1 MYPHR
6 SVSARACAVGGASR
20 LRGQRSSPQIRLTVG
35 LGDHIDNLDIVHK
48 LLLNFLYI
56 SQGFYNDPLYTSE
69 GRKFLLMRSLFELVS
84 ANEYLELTDPK
95 LLGWFLCLTA
105 EDRTLIK
112 KEGGLLP
119 FLQKHPAL
127 QVDRQYVCVKS
138 KTSGNCIPPPTTM
151 SSNKSRYPSFY
162 GASQC
167 QNCGTSCPFGS
178 KKCRCCGFCIE
189 FSEGKV
195 CVSEN
200 EKQLEL
206 LPNSV
211 KEELKV
217 LTAQNDATVGCTQST
232 LNTQKTRCTQNYDY
246 GGPAAHPPSY
256 SKGMCPHAQCLSK
269 LWEEVENRDDT
280 KHFKDT
286 TTQANFSLDMELD
299 IQSQVQRNDDTQ
311 NYQHQSYVQVEEA
324 DYHNLDQEAMAEYY
338 SFSNTS
344 LDHTAWSDGTQSTE
358 AAYNDS
364 VMATEGST
372 DLSDE
377 PSNATMATAANSTDC
392 FSCLGNSFELDNESG
407 DHQEDVK
414 KKHDS
419 VYEQQIEINVG
430 PSLKSKC
437 GAPVS
442 VDQIIDACGDFRA
455 CFTSTC
461 ATEVDQIFQLKNVAT
476 DTDLLAVSHEKDT
489 QTVQIATSEKN
500 TITEVCMSDL
510 DVLTKEFIKLKETTN
525 ELEQLKSRKASPSP
539 GGDHCRRVCGCE
551 CAQRV
556 TRAELR
562 LLALQFVMC
571 QQHCWRRYFTSPLGE
586 SALWGTDDLPDSI
599 AETLNTLQKDY
610 HEMRKQILAGTPLDN
625 LKPLSVDSEK
635 ITTRANYSP
644 ASVLEAHLNSF
655 DCPGSTIAS
664 GHRVDEES
672 EEMRALST
680 EAASDDTKGDGNKQD
695 EALVLLPKQPGASAE
710 QNPGVI
716 KDPNSSEAWFDAEE
730 ELQSPNQD
738 GKMEKL
744 NERKEKTDEDESN
757 HSSLLCITSLPG
769 NITEHEV
776 LLWFEKYNATNVS
789 ISTFSNNMRAAIVYL
804 KSPSDAK
811 AAVKDLHGC
820 SLQGHTVQVVQLHG
834 PASADPKL
842 ISDPPHSTSKTHKEA
857 AAGDGLGT
865 KGVTYT
871 SSPGGP
877 RCSVDRLTNV
887 CDSPTA
893 SGTCVPQHY
902 ATMGSFDTIMARLSE
917 RHPNVGRQRIVDA
930 LLELRAKHQGFLSGL
945 PLKSIV
951 DMTSELL
958 TQASTPTY
966 I

>member
-1 MYPHR
+1 MWYPQPVDVVPLPFVFESH
-6 SVSARACAVGGASR
+6 SITCEDLSARAMWPVFPFGQSAYNAVNE
-20 LRGQRSSPQIRLTVG
+20 INV
-35 LGDHIDNLDIVHK
+35 
-48 LLLNFLYI
+48 LLNFLYI
-56 SQGFYNDPLYTSE
+56 SQGFHNHPLYTND
-69 GRKFLLMRSLFELVS
+69 GRKFLLRRSLFELVL
-84 ANEYLELTDPK
+84 ANDYLGLTDPK

-105 EDRTLIK
+105 EDRNLIK
-112 KEGGLLP
+112 QEGGLLP

-138 KTSGNCIPPPTTM
+138 KTRGNCIPPPTTM

-178 KKCRCCGFCIE
+178 QKCRCCGFHIE
-189 FSEGKV
+189 ISEDKV
-195 CVSEN
+195 CLSEN

-206 LPNSV
+206 LPNNV
-211 KEELKV
+211 KEELIV
-217 LTAQNDATVGCTQST
+217 RNDATVGCTQST
-232 LNTQKTRCTQNYDY
+232 LNTQKTRCTQSCDY

-256 SKGMCPHAQCLSK
+256 TKGMCPHAQCLSK
-269 LWEEVENRDDT
+269 LWEEVENREDT

-299 IQSQVQRNDDTQ
+299 MQSQVQRNDDTQ
-311 NYQHQSYVQVEEA
+311 NYQDLSYVQVEEA
-324 DYHNLDQEAMAEYY
+324 EYQSLDQEAMAEYY

-344 LDHTAWSDGTQSTE
+344 LENSAWSDVTQSTE
-358 AAYNDS
+358 ATYNDS
-364 VMATEGST
+364 VMATKGST
-372 DLSDE
+372 ELSDE

-392 FSCLGNSFELDNESG
+392 FSCLGNSFELDNEPG
-407 DHQEDVK
+407 DHQEDIRK
-414 KKHDS
+414 NHDS
-419 VYEQQIEINVG
+419 LYEQHIEEIKVG

-437 GAPVS
+437 GASVS
-442 VDQIIDACGDFRA
+442 VDQLIDACGDFRA
-455 CFTSTC
+455 CFTSSC

-489 QTVQIATSEKN
+489 QTVQRATSEKN

-510 DVLTKEFIKLKETTN
+510 DVLTEEFIKLKETTD
-525 ELEQLKSRKASPSP
+525 ELKQLKNRKASP
-539 GGDHCRRVCGCE
+539 GGDHCRRVCGCDS
-551 CAQRV
+551 AQRV

-562 LLALQFVMC
+562 LLTLQFVMC
-571 QQHCWRRYFTSPLGE
+571 QQHCWRRYFTSPQGE
-586 SALWGTDDLPDSI
+586 SVLWGSEGLPDGI
-599 AETLNTLQKDY
+599 AETLHTLQKDY
-610 HEMRKQILAGTPLDN
+610 SEMRKQILAGIPLDN
-625 LKPLSVDSEK
+625 LKPLSLDSEK

-644 ASVLEAHLNSF
+644 ASVLEAHLNSL

-664 GHRVDEES
+664 GRRVDEES
-672 EEMRALST
+672 EEMRAPST
-680 EAASDDTKGDGNKQD
+680 EDALDDTKVGGNKRD
-695 EALVLLPKQPGASAE
+695 KALVLLPKQPGASAE
-710 QNPGVI
+710 HNPGVI

-730 ELQSPNQD
+730 ELGSPNQD

-744 NERKEKTDEDESN
+744 NERKERTDEDESN

-776 LLWFEKYNATNVS
+776 LLWFEKYNATNVY
-789 ISTFSNNMRAAIVYL
+789 ISTFSNSMRAAIVYL
-804 KSPSDAK
+804 KSPSDAI

-820 SLQGHTVQVVQLHG
+820 SLQGHTVQVEQLHG
-834 PASADPKL
+834 PVSADLKL
-842 ISDPPHSTSKTHKEA
+842 ICNLPHSTSKTHTEE

-871 SSPGGP
+871 SSLGGP

-958 TQASTPTY
+958 TQASTVTH